1 MSAWAIYTM
10 MGFYPDCPADPS
22 YSLTTPVFDRV
33 TLHLDSRYYPK
44 KVLTIEKKGTGNL
57 IKSIEVGGRKYGKFR
72 ISHDQLVNAG
82 TIVFDTKQK

>member
-22 YSLTTPVFDRV
+22 YSLTTPIFDRV

-44 KVLTIEKKGTGNL
+44 KVLTIEKKGAGNL
-57 IKSIEVGGRKYGKFR
+57 IKGIEVGGRKYGKFR

-82 TIVFDTKQK
+82 TIVFDTKQQ